1 MFGTFAFCKSVFM
14 MREQLKYNLSFSIKL
29 KQSYFL
35 KKSKQFYCNDMTKL
49 DLNMSPAAVLFMKV
63 WPRI

>member
-1 MFGTFAFCKSVFM
+1 

-63 WPRI
+63 WPCI